1 MVGRRVKPMGRKG
14 YAVSSLCRFA
24 PTAHDSDRA
33 KRVDAAVA
41 KGSARAPTP
50 PQRAP
55 LSVDAA
61 QLDGVSYPAD
71 GEHVSRDAVVDVL
84 RIGEVHDVFKG
95 LAQDE
100 LKLLVHGG
108 FLPEISLAVL
118 HPLKVRSGD
127 AAGVGENVWNDKD
140 FFVGQDFIGGGG
152 GGTVGAFANDFG
164 LDAGRVLA
172 G

>member
-1 MVGRRVKPMGRKG
+1 MGRSEHRTWSKRNR
-14 YAVSSLCRFA
+14 LL
-24 PTAHDSDRA
+24 RA
-33 KRVDAAVA
+33 GGVELNGVMVAGEGAYGPHFFLRVD
-41 KGSARAPTP
+41 TT
-50 PQRAP
+50 
-55 LSVDAA
+55 
-61 QLDGVSYPAD
+61 QLDGVSDAAD
-71 GEHVSRDAVVDVL
+71 GQHVSRDAVVDVV
-84 RIGEVHDVFKG
+84 RVGEVHDVLKG

-100 LKLLVHGG
+100 LQLFVHGG

-164 LDAGRVLA
+164 LDAG
-172 G
+172 